1 MDKYGRRYSIDGFLS
16 LMRQK
21 DEAREEV
28 LRLRKQSPAALA
40 SELEAAERR
49 LADLQCEIDRETGR
63 G

>member
-21 DEAREEV
+21 DEAREAV
-28 LRLRKQSPAALA
+28 LRLRRQSPAALVT
-40 SELEAAERR
+40 ELEAAERR
-49 LADLQCEIDRETGR
+49 LAHLQSEIDKETGR